1 MNPKPT
7 SEPPVGPPSQS
18 RRKFM
23 QAASSLAVLG
33 SSTSA
38 RAADATPIVSFGLIA
53 DCQYVD
59 RNRGGSRYYRESPG
73 KLAEAIASLNQE
85 SLSLSFHL
93 GDYIDAKFES
103 FDRLEPIAAAL
114 KTELFHTLG
123 NHDFEVANEYKDDV
137 ANRLGLGEN
146 TYHSI
151 RKNGVR
157 FLVIDTTD
165 VSTYR
170 HPSGSKERVAANADL
185 ARWVEAGVPSAVRW
199 NGRPGDKQLAWIEKE
214 MVDATQEGEIVILL
228 GHHPVLPNKRHSVW
242 DSDGVAQL
250 FQKYPCAKA
259 YLNGHDHAGA
269 YVDADGFHYLTMD
282 GMVETEST
290 NAYAYAEVYPDRLEV
305 VGFGRQ
311 ESHSLTFR

>member
-1 MNPKPT
+1 M
-7 SEPPVGPPSQS
+7 
-18 RRKFM
+18 
-23 QAASSLAVLG
+23 AVLG
-33 SSTSA
+33 ASASA
-38 RAADATPIVSFGLIA
+38 RSENSQPIISFGLIA

-59 RNRGGSRYYRESPG
+59 RHRGGSRYYRQSPG
-73 KLAEAIASLNQE
+73 KLTEAVETLNKQP
-85 SLSLSFHL
+85 LSLSFHL

-103 FDRLEPIAAAL
+103 FDTLEPIASKL
-114 KTELFHTLG
+114 KSNLYHTLG
-123 NHDFEVANEYKDDV
+123 NHDFVVANEYKKDV
-137 ANRLGLGEN
+137 PKRLGLGEN

-170 HPSGSKERVAANADL
+170 HPAGAKERVAANEDMAKW
-185 ARWVEAGVPSAVRW
+185 AAAGVPSASRW
-199 NGRPGDKQLAWIEKE
+199 NGRPGDKQLAWIENE
-214 MVDATQEGEIVILL
+214 FIEATQKDEVVFLI
-228 GHHPVLPNKRHSVW
+228 GHHPVLPNKAHSVW
-242 DSDGVAQL
+242 DSEGLAQL

-269 YVDADGFHYLTMD
+269 YVDAGGFHFLTLD

-290 NAYAYAEVYPDRLEV
+290 NAYAYAELYPDRLEV

-311 ESHSLTFR
+311 ESHTLKLR